1 MGFFDRLKEGLS
13 KTKKNFTEKVESLLK
28 SFKQVD
34 DELFEELEEVL
45 VLSDVGVK
53 TSQKIIENLK
63 EKVKKEKISATEAVK
78 ELLKEEML
86 SIINLENKL
95 SEKYPLIIL
104 MVGVNGVG
112 KTTSIGKIANLLKSN
127 GKKVLIAAADT
138 FRAAAAE
145 QLEIW
150 AKRVGCDIIKHVEGS
165 DPAAVV
171 FDGIQAMRA
180 RKADVLIVDT
190 AGRLHTKK
198 NLIEELK
205 KIDRVI
211 NQQMPEASKETL
223 LVIDATTGQN
233 ALNQAKEFNQAVN
246 ISGIVLTKLDGT
258 AKGGIIIS
266 ICDELRIPV
275 KFVGVG
281 EKIDD
286 LQYFNAKE
294 FVDALFEN

>member
-233 ALNQAKEFNQAVN
+233 ALNQAKEFDQAVN

-266 ICDELRIPV
+266 ICDELKIPV

>member
-1 MGFFDRLKEGLS
+1 
-13 KTKKNFTEKVESLLK
+13 
-28 SFKQVD
+28 
-34 DELFEELEEVL
+34 
-45 VLSDVGVK
+45 
-53 TSQKIIENLK
+53 
-63 EKVKKEKISATEAVK
+63 
-78 ELLKEEML
+78 ML
-86 SIINLENKL
+86 NIINLENKL

-211 NQQMPEASKETL
+211 NQQMPEAAKETL

-258 AKGGIIIS
+258 AKGGIVIS
-266 ICDELRIPV
+266 ICDELKIPV

-286 LQYFNAKE
+286 LQQFNAKE

>member
-266 ICDELRIPV
+266 ICDELKIPV

>member
-63 EKVKKEKISATEAVK
+63 ERVKKEKISATEAVK

>member
-1 MGFFDRLKEGLS
+1 MGFFDKLKEGLS
-13 KTKKNFTEKVESLLK
+13 KTKKNFTERVENLLK
-28 SFKQVD
+28 AFKQVD
-34 DELFEELEEVL
+34 DELFDELEEVL

-53 TSQKIIENLK
+53 TSKKIIENLK
-63 EKVKKEKISATEAVK
+63 EKVKMNKISDSQAVK
-78 ELLKEEML
+78 DLLKEEMFN
-86 SIINLENKL
+86 IINLPNKL
-95 SEKYPLIIL
+95 KEKYPLIIL

-127 GKKVLIAAADT
+127 GKKVIIAAADT
-138 FRAAAAE
+138 FRAAAID

-150 AKRVGCDIIKHVEGS
+150 AKRVGCDIIKNVEGA

-211 NQQMPEASKETL
+211 NQQMPEAEKETL

-233 ALNQAKEFNQAVN
+233 GLIQAKEFNQAVN

-258 AKGGIIIS
+258 AKGGIVVS
-266 ICDELRIPV
+266 ICDELKIPV
-275 KFVGVG
+275 KFIGVG

-286 LQYFNAKE
+286 LQEFNPKE
-294 FVDALFEN
+294 FIDALFE

>member
-1 MGFFDRLKEGLS
+1 MGFFDRLREGLS

-34 DELFEELEEVL
+34 DELFEELEEIL

-63 EKVKKEKISATEAVK
+63 ERVKKEKISDSQAIK
-78 ELLKEEML
+78 EILKEEML
-86 SIINLENKL
+86 NIIDLENKL
-95 SEKYPLIIL
+95 NEEYPLIIL

-127 GKKVLIAAADT
+127 GKKVLIVAADT

-150 AKRVGCDIIKHVEGS
+150 AKRVGCDIIKHVEGA

-205 KIDRVI
+205 KINRVI
-211 NQQMPEASKETL
+211 NQQMPEANKETL

-258 AKGGIIIS
+258 AKGGIVIS
-266 ICDELRIPV
+266 ICDELKVWV
-275 KFVGVG
+275 KR
-281 EKIDD
+281 
-286 LQYFNAKE
+286 
-294 FVDALFEN
+294 

>member
-63 EKVKKEKISATEAVK
+63 ERVKKEKISEAQAIK

-86 SIINLENKL
+86 NIINLENKL

-112 KTTSIGKIANLLKSN
+112 KTTSIGKIANLLKTN

-150 AKRVGCDIIKHVEGS
+150 AKRVGCDIIKHVEGA

-211 NQQMPEASKETL
+211 NQQMPEATKETL

-233 ALNQAKEFNQAVN
+233 ALVQAKEFHQAVN

-258 AKGGIIIS
+258 AKGGIVIS
-266 ICDELRIPV
+266 ICDELKIPV

>member
-63 EKVKKEKISATEAVK
+63 ERVKKEKISATEAVK

-233 ALNQAKEFNQAVN
+233 ALNQAKEFNRAVN

-266 ICDELRIPV
+266 ICDELKIPV

>member
-34 DELFEELEEVL
+34 DELFEELEEIL

-63 EKVKKEKISATEAVK
+63 ERVKKEKISDSQVIK
-78 ELLKEEML
+78 EILKEEML
-86 SIINLENKL
+86 NIIDLENKL
-95 SEKYPLIIL
+95 NEEYPLIIL

-150 AKRVGCDIIKHVEGS
+150 AKRVGCDIIKHVEGA

-258 AKGGIIIS
+258 AKGGIVIS
-266 ICDELRIPV
+266 ICDELKIPV